1 MLISELIARLHLA
14 DPDATVLYL
23 PLYRDASES
32 GVVNDVFL
40 PASMWIRGHDNSQGS
55 EFYLYRPRDPGSEEH
70 AEGITFSDIKVVVLD
85 EDLENLHNYG
95 L

>member
-40 PASMWIRGHDNSQGS
+40 PASMWIRGHDNSPGC
-55 EFYLYRPRDPGSEEH
+55 EFDFYRPRDPWG
-70 AEGITFSDIKVVVLD
+70 
-85 EDLENLHNYG
+85 
-95 L
+95 